1 MSTEPISKT
10 SADLEQANS
19 IAPTDPTKAEE
30 LYRGILSE
38 QTCTSSQINPLSML
52 TIQPMKMLYEIR
64 RRRLLSLELCI
75 GITSELEVSDEGSQL
90 I

>member
-38 QTCTSSQINPLSML
+38 QTCMSSKIKTVSTL

-64 RRRLLSLELCI
+64 RRRLLSLVLFI
-75 GITSELEVSDEGSQL
+75 GITSELKLSRG
-90 I
+90 